1 MGLDGVDG
9 GRVPAVWGLELYR
22 LESNLHVV
30 AVRTGVGIAAGSTRV
45 TLVATFRTGG
55 SSALGAG
62 GSAAACI
69 ASAAS
74 SAASAVAVVAAIRV
88 DRQVEVN
95 IALALS
101 DGLEHGSLCAAAS
114 HEIELGVVDQVLEL
128 LARLP
133 LNLHLGDVLRRK
145 LVGSLCALGA
155 EQEREITQVAQTDLL
170 ALEQHLSHAVHCH
183 VEDGAD
189 VSS

>member
-1 MGLDGVDG
+1 M
-9 GRVPAVWGLELYR
+9 WGLELYR
-22 LESNLHVV
+22 LESNVLVV
-30 AVRTGVGIAAGSTRV
+30 AVRTGVGVALVLSGVTAGSTRI
-45 TLVATFRTGG
+45 TLVVT
-55 SSALGAG
+55 LGAG
-62 GSAAACI
+62 GSAAASV

-74 SAASAVAVVAAIRV
+74 SASTTIASAAVAIIAAIRV
-88 DRQVEVN
+88 DRGVEVN
-95 IALALS
+95 VGLALL
-101 DGLEHGSLCAAAS
+101 DGLEHSSLSTTAS
-114 HEIELGVVDQVLEL
+114 HEVELGVVEQVLEL

-145 LVGSLCALGA
+145 LVGRLCALGA
-155 EQEREITQVAQTDLL
+155 EQEREIAQIAQTNLL

>member
-1 MGLDGVDG
+1 MAVVTRSVGIA
-9 GRVPAVWGLELYR
+9 RVLP
-22 LESNLHVV
+22 
-30 AVRTGVGIAAGSTRV
+30 GIAAGSTW
-45 TLVATFRTGG
+45 VASG
-55 SSALGAG
+55 ST
-62 GSAAACI
+62 I
-69 ASAAS
+69 AVIAT
-74 SAASAVAVVAAIRV
+74 IRI

-95 IALALS
+95 VGLALS
-101 DGLEHGSLCAAAS
+101 DGLQHSSLCAAAS
-114 HEIELGVVDQVLEL
+114 HEVELGVVDQVLEL

-145 LVGSLCALGA
+145 LVGSLCTLGA
-155 EQEREITQVAQTDLL
+155 EQEREIAQIAQTNLL